1 MSDQSNPLILVL
13 ITAPSKEIATN
24 LAQGLL
30 EEKLAACVNIVSEI
44 SSLYWWEGQIQA
56 DTEVL
61 LLVKTR
67 QQGFQ
72 ERLIPFIQK
81 HHPYQVP
88 EILALPILDGNQAYL
103 DWMLKE
109 TSLQSKSS
117 QGGTFEEQL

>member
-13 ITAPSKEIATN
+13 ITAPSKEIAEQ
-24 LAQGLL
+24 LARSILQQR
-30 EEKLAACVNIVSEI
+30 LAACVNIVSEI

-67 QQGFQ
+67 RQGFQ

-103 DWMLKE
+103 DWVLKE
-109 TSLQSKSS
+109 TSIHSKSS
-117 QGGTFEEQL
+117 QGGTFDQQP